1 MGLVQQCSDQ
11 CLAEGGSDEK
21 AAKVGNHE
29 DGLKSTENDKKGERP
44 KPDETDGPTG
54 LIVIVGKASNGGLTT
69 KVHHTVLVKSL
80 FWTLSIIFEGNRGK
94 KVG

>member
-29 DGLKSTENDKKGERP
+29 DGLKSRENDKKGERP

-69 KVHHTVLVKSL
+69 KVHPTVLVKS
-80 FWTLSIIFEGNRGK
+80 
-94 KVG
+94 